1 MVYFL
6 GLVVFLWLV
15 GITVTLTRILEKL
28 RDIRY
33 AISDLGVPK
42 LSTLRQKAES
52 ESQKYQAEREARVEH
67 ETQTE
72 NEALAARA
80 RILRETPEG

>member
-15 GITVTLTRILEKL
+15 GITVTLTRILDKL
-28 RDIRY
+28 HDIRN
-33 AISDLGVPK
+33 AISDLQVPK
-42 LSTLRQKAES
+42 LSTMREKAEH